1 VEASGE
7 SGGHAGRTRALFF
20 GSGAFAVSI
29 LAALV
34 DAPETELV
42 GVVTAPA
49 RPAGRRGELAPT
61 PVATAAATLGV
72 PILTPARLRDA
83 AALAEL
89 AALRPGIGI
98 LADYGKILP
107 PAVLDL
113 PPHGILNLHPS
124 LLPRHRG
131 ATPIPAAILAGDEGT
146 GVSLFRMDPGMD
158 TGPIVAV
165 ERVALAGT
173 EDAPGLEDALAAVAA
188 RLLRRSLAGW
198 LAGELPAVPQ
208 PEVGVS
214 VTRPLR
220 REDGR
225 LEPARPAAE
234 LERAVRAFRPWPGTY
249 VELGGERVAVLAASR
264 APAQRADQPGLVV
277 LEGARPALATV
288 EGRLVLDAV
297 RPAGGREM
305 DGPAFLRG
313 HPGVLRA
320 PGGIIRTQ

>member
-1 VEASGE
+1 VAAPGE
-7 SGGHAGRTRALFF
+7 SRGRGGRTRALFF

-34 DAPETELV
+34 EAPETQLV

-72 PILTPARLRDA
+72 PILTPARLRDP

-89 AALRPGIGI
+89 AALRPGIGV

-107 PAVLDL
+107 PAVLDMA
-113 PPHGILNLHPS
+113 PHGILNLHPS

-131 ATPIPAAILAGDEGT
+131 AAPIPAAILAGDEVT
-146 GVSLFRMDPGMD
+146 GVSLLRMDPGMD
-158 TGPIVAV
+158 TGPVVAQ
-165 ERVALAGT
+165 ERVTLAGR
-173 EDAPGLEDALAAVAA
+173 EDAPDLEDALAAVAA

-198 LAGELPAVPQ
+198 LAGEIPAVPQ
-208 PEVGVS
+208 TEVGIS

-225 LEPARPAAE
+225 VDPARPAAE

-249 VELGGERVAVLAASR
+249 VELGGERVAVLAASL
-264 APAQRADQPGLVV
+264 APAQSGDQPGLIV
-277 LEGARPALATV
+277 LEGARPALATAD
-288 EGRLVLDAV
+288 GRLVLEAV

-305 DGPAFLRG
+305 DGAAFVRG
-313 HPGVLRA
+313 HSGVLGARV
-320 PGGIIRTQ
+320 G